1 MKPIRIQVDQYR
13 PVYDYEECPIGGP
26 VNGIAAA
33 LIAYNVR
40 LLHFIPEEIPKTDH
54 QIRECS
60 V

>member
-13 PVYDYEECPIGGP
+13 PVYDYEECPIDGP

-40 LLHFIPEEIPKTDH
+40 LLHFIPRRDPKLITK
-54 QIRECS
+54 
-60 V
+60 

>member
-13 PVYDYEECPIGGP
+13 PVYDYEECPIDGP

-40 LLHFIPEEIPKTDH
+40 LLHFIPKRSRTDH